1 MTQEGGVKDGLILMR
16 DSLDDRRRIGAS
28 WYQVRYLCMLAT
40 TYLQLGETD
49 QGLGVIADAKAL
61 AAQNNEHM
69 WDAELARVEGELRH
83 AQGGQADETEACFES
98 ALAVA
103 RHQSAKSFE
112 LRAVTSLARL
122 WREQGRADEARAL
135 LVPVY
140 DWFRE
145 RLRHTRP
152 ACRQGAHRR
161 TFKVS
166 HC

>member
-1 MTQEGGVKDGLILMR
+1 
-16 DSLDDRRRIGAS
+16 
-28 WYQVRYLCMLAT
+28 MLAT

-83 AQGGQADETEACFES
+83 AQGGQADEAEMCFEG

-112 LRAVTSLARL
+112 LRATTSLARL
-122 WREQGRADEARAL
+122 WREQGKAEEARAL
-135 LVPVY
+135 LIPIR
-140 DWFRE
+140 DWFKEGFDTHDLLAARTLIDE
-145 RLRHTRP
+145 LSSF
-152 ACRQGAHRR
+152 GADAIPR
-161 TFKVS
+161 
-166 HC
+166 